1 MGLMWDNMANLR
13 QMWVKV
19 VWNMV
24 NSANMWID
32 VVEDGQLKVDGG

>member
-1 MGLMWDNMANLR
+1 MWDNMANLR